1 MKKFKT
7 GLFAITVIVGISL
20 CAFTTAQ
27 PPITPGWYGQTSD
40 GTSYTSDHLIPSE
53 DLDMV
58 CPDISTAHTC
68 AVFLKSDGTL
78 DPSQNPNIRKSLH
91 NFQ

>member
-1 MKKFKT
+1 MKKFKA
-7 GLFAITVIVGISL
+7 GSFAVAAIVSISL
-20 CAFTTAQ
+20 CAFIPVR

-40 GTSYTSDHLIPSE
+40 GTSYSSDHFIPSE
-53 DLDMV
+53 NLDMV
-58 CPDISTAHTC
+58 CPDNSTAHTC

-91 NFQ
+91 NYQ